1 MVSTMLHNMV
11 VGMGNSARS
20 LVLLQEGIM
29 DSSEEGRRMRD
40 NPLTLSFTHTVEH
53 CLWQAQSL
61 NKHNNKWCGKWNIFF
76 FRNRNAKHST
86 FGEVWKYKKSGQV
99 WTSLGKK
106 HHKRPNIISNY
117 YTTVVCSVALFE
129 WTNSK
134 GRGSWLCSFPFY
146 HSKGT
151 KQP

>member
-1 MVSTMLHNMV
+1 MVSTMPHNMV

-20 LVLLQEGIM
+20 LVLLQEWIM

-76 FRNRNAKHST
+76 SEIEMQNIVLL
-86 FGEVWKYKKSGQV
+86 GKYEKIRSLDKSGQE
-99 WTSLGKK
+99 TPQTTK
-106 HHKRPNIISNY
+106 HNLKLLYHCGLLR
-117 YTTVVCSVALFE
+117 CSV
-129 WTNSK
+129 WVN
-134 GRGSWLCSFPFY
+134 
-146 HSKGT
+146 
-151 KQP
+151 KQQG

>member
-1 MVSTMLHNMV
+1 MVSTMPHNMV

-20 LVLLQEGIM
+20 LVLQEWIM

-76 FRNRNAKHST
+76 SEIEMQNIVLL
-86 FGEVWKYKKSGQV
+86 GKYEKIRSLDKYEQV
-99 WTSLGKK
+99 WTK
-106 HHKRPNIISNY
+106 NTANDQ
-117 YTTVVCSVALFE
+117 T
-129 WTNSK
+129 
-134 GRGSWLCSFPFY
+134 
-146 HSKGT
+146 
-151 KQP
+151 